1 MLNLSTFSLN
11 LFSWKNSSKIKDLF
25 SNNIFHK
32 MKLTLKIN
40 DKDKQ
45 YDLIDLTD
53 KEKAMMEWGLT
64 FSQQRIKILLWK

>member
-1 MLNLSTFSLN
+1 
-11 LFSWKNSSKIKDLF
+11 LF

-53 KEKAMMEWGLT
+53 KEKAMME
-64 FSQQRIKILLWK
+64 